1 MYSTYPVKDEHPP
14 DKGVIVPHV
23 SIKHFPASLEEKQR
37 EDLVAA
43 VTKAVTDAFGCADG
57 VVSIAIEPVP
67 EALWN
72 DTVYVPEIV
81 NRRDLLSKIPNY

>member
-1 MYSTYPVKDEHPP
+1 
-14 DKGVIVPHV
+14 VPHV
-23 SIKHFPASLEEKQR
+23 SIKHFPVSLEEKQR

-43 VTKAVTDAFGCADG
+43 VTKAVTDAFGCPEG

-67 EALWN
+67 EARWN
-72 DTVYVPEIV
+72 DSVYVPEIV

>member
-1 MYSTYPVKDEHPP
+1 M
-14 DKGVIVPHV
+14 PHV
-23 SIKHFPASLEEKQR
+23 SIKHFPAPLGDKQR

-43 VTKAVTDAFGCADG
+43 VTKAVTSAFGCPDG

-67 EALWN
+67 EELWN